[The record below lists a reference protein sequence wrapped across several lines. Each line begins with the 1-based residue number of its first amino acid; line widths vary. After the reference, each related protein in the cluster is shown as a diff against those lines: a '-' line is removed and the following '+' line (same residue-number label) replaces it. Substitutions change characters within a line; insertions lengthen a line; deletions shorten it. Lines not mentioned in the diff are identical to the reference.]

1 MSEIA
6 TMRKTMPR
14 MKPFMSRD
22 EEETKT
28 KEAQIP
34 STGAKK
40 MKKPMKK
47 SEAEL
52 KNDFQKILESDS
64 KEWIEKAFLK
74 ENAIPSIV
82 YDLELRT
89 ILDLVRDAYFK
100 ESMQPKYTID
110 KVIQNC
116 WKIKTTDAPIRS
128 MHKFFPST
136 KYNTL
141 KKKYFTYATFGGLRL
156 MLHAILGGFLHRLG
170 QIGNLVYTGQDGK
183 TYSLSSEVCIA
194 LAKDGIWTKGN
205 IPMAITE
212 ENNPIQIDTN
222 VGKHLNVWI
231 KGRGSMALEIDI
243 CDVDVV
249 IREHTSM
256 PTERLAC
263 TTYLQQTR
271 STAVRQN
278 ITKTMD
284 AMIQYVVK
292 SLRETNKKMKKK
304 QRKKRKKEQKKKKT
318 MVEEEIQSVVLT
330 VE

>member
-1 MSEIA
+1 MSAIA
-6 TMRKTMPR
+6 SKRKPMRR
-14 MKPFMSRD
+14 MKPFMVRD
-22 EEETKT
+22 EEEMKT
-28 KEAQIP
+28 KEVQNAP
-34 STGAKK
+34 TSAKK
-40 MKKPMKK
+40 MKKPIKK

-64 KEWIEKAFLK
+64 KVWIQNVFLK

-82 YDLELRT
+82 YDMELRT
-89 ILDLVRDAYFK
+89 LLDLVRDAYFK

-116 WKIKTTDAPIRS
+116 WKIKTTDTPIRS

-136 KYNTL
+136 KYSAL
-141 KKKYFTYATFGGLRL
+141 KKKCFAYATFGGLRL

-170 QIGNLVYTGQDGK
+170 QIGNLVYTGRDGK
-183 TYSLSSEVCIA
+183 TYSLSSEVYVA

-222 VGKHLNVWI
+222 VGKHLNVWV
-231 KGRGSMALEIDI
+231 KGRGSLALEIDI

-284 AMIQYVVK
+284 AMVHYVVK
-292 SLRETNKKMKKK
+292 CLRETNKKKKKK
-304 QRKKRKKEQKKKKT
+304 QRKKRKKEQNKKKG
-318 MVEEEIQSVVLT
+318 MVEDIQPVVLT
-330 VE
+330 IE